1 MKNYK
6 RSIISGVLV
15 FAMCMGTVM
24 RVQAT
29 TIEEAQEKASQLDEE
44 KETQNTSP
52 VFGPGN
58 FGTATG

>member
-44 KETQNTSP
+44 KGAAEAEKNALTDQLNQII
-52 VFGPGN
+52 G
-58 FGTATG
+58 

>member
-44 KETQNTSP
+44 KGAA
-52 VFGPGN
+52 VCF
-58 FGTATG
+58 

>member
-29 TIEEAQEKASQLDEE
+29 TIEEAQEKASQLDEAGL
-44 KETQNTSP
+44 K
-52 VFGPGN
+52 
-58 FGTATG
+58 TGGDSAG